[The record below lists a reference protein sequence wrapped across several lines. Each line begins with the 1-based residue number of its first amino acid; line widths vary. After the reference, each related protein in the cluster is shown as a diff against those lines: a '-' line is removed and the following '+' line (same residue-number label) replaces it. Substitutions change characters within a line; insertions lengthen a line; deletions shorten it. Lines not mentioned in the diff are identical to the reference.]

1 MRCGAAGVALMTRP
15 AIEAI
20 VRARHLVEQIA
31 ALRYLDALYGDRP
44 EVPFALADPTEPRFR
59 VLRALPGMGTRARG
73 DPLAQIWLRDH
84 RRCILFHTLVRSSA
98 WMNGT
103 AASLSVAEL
112 ARLSGLS
119 VQSVQLALRDAR
131 LVGDLVSVRAEHDR
145 RRLEFAPSPE
155 LRTLA
160 DARRRHY
167 VDVACQLT
175 GRPDPTPRLSAEG
188 VRAWRRLYAEIC
200 VNKTGRSAARGR
212 RLTLA
217 GRALLVWDLVADGPQ
232 PTTRFM
238 PRQQERA
245 QVSRQTIPNH
255 LAWLRAEGWLCP
267 GEPLTPTPLARERFS
282 LMLGVF
288 EACAQRVLDLLDLL
302 AEQPGVAA
310 CILLPPGGA
319 TCPRSWVRCR
329 RTVSSASLPSPA
341 TPGRREA
348 GLALCAVPD
357 CPLLPPAGHA
367 AGAAGARRAGVLVGA
382 RGIEP
387 LTPTVSR

>member
-1 MRCGAAGVALMTRP
+1 MVRCGAARVARMTRP
-15 AIEAI
+15 ATEAI
-20 VRARHLVEQIA
+20 VRARSLVEQIA
-31 ALRYLDALYGDRP
+31 ALRYLDALYGDCP
-44 EVPFALADPTEPRFR
+44 NVPVTPADPTEPRFR

-131 LVGDLVSVRAEHDR
+131 LAGDLVSVRAEHDR
-145 RRLEFAPSPE
+145 RRLEFEPSPA
-155 LRTLA
+155 LRALA

-167 VDVACQLT
+167 VNVACQLT
-175 GRPDPTPRLSAEG
+175 GRPNPTPRLSAEA
-188 VRAWRRLYAEIC
+188 VRAWRRLYAEMC
-200 VNKTGRSAARGR
+200 VNKTGCSAARGR

-232 PTTRFM
+232 PATRFV

-288 EACAQRVLDLLDLL
+288 EACAQRLLDLLELL
-302 AEQPGVAA
+302 AEQPDAAA

-319 TCPRSWVRCR
+319 TCPRSWLRCR
-329 RTVSSASLPSPA
+329 CTVSSASPPPLA
-341 TPGRREA
+341 MPGHREA
-348 GLALCAVPD
+348 AIAFCAAPD
-357 CPLLPPAGHA
+357 CPLLP
-367 AGAAGARRAGVLVGA
+367 RAG
-382 RGIEP
+382 
-387 LTPTVSR
+387 